1 MAESESE
8 LRARLEAPIERAA
21 ALTRRTMRA
30 FPIRVWR
37 RFLQRN
43 GFLLSAG
50 MSYQGLFAVFG
61 LLYIAFASAGLWLGG
76 STRAIAVLTAIANSY
91 IPGIVSDKGL
101 VHPDDVQS
109 LASDASSVLSITGIV
124 AALVV
129 AWTGVTA
136 VTFTRRAVRDI
147 FGLPYDNRSFVL
159 LKLRDGAAGALF
171 GLALLIGSVLG
182 FAGVWALRQI
192 FDLLGWHPGATLFD
206 LLTRAASVVVM
217 FAIDSA
223 AIALLVR
230 FLTGTRLA
238 WRTILPGA
246 MLGGGAIVVLQLGAG
261 LLLTHTPGNPLL
273 ATFAV
278 VVAMLLWCRWVS
290 VVILVAAA
298 WIALTAEDRDQP
310 LQEVDEDAARR
321 AELAALVLAADV
333 RLRRAEHAYETAPWW
348 RRRSTAREL
357 RSAREEWGDALA
369 DEAAATPPTQ
379 EEGLL
384 GLFLEGPRRGAARPS
399 VPDPVAPPA
408 RSALGRRARR
418 GSGDVGGPR

>member
-1 MAESESE
+1 MVDSDSE
-8 LRARLEAPIERAA
+8 LRARFEAPIERAA
-21 ALTRRTMRA
+21 AITRRTMRA

-76 STRAIAVLTAIANSY
+76 SQQAITLLTAIANSY
-91 IPGIVSDKGL
+91 IPGIVSDNGL

-109 LASDASSVLSITGIV
+109 LASSASGVLSITGLV
-124 AALVV
+124 AAVVV
-129 AWTGVTA
+129 AWTGITA

-159 LKLRDGAAGALF
+159 LKLRDGTAGILF
-171 GLALLIGSVLG
+171 GLALLAGSILG
-182 FAGVWALRQI
+182 FVGVWALRQV
-192 FDLLGWHPGATLFD
+192 FDLFGWHLGTTAFD
-206 LLTRAASVVVM
+206 VLTRLGSVVVM
-217 FAIDSA
+217 FTIDSA

-246 MLGGGAIVVLQLGAG
+246 MLGGGAVVVLQLGAG
-261 LLLTHTPGNPLL
+261 LLLAHSPGNPLL

-278 VVAMLLWCRWVS
+278 IVAMLLWCRWVS

-310 LQEVDEDAARR
+310 LQEVDEDAAHR
-321 AELAALVLAADV
+321 AELAALVLAAEA
-333 RLRRAEHAYETAPWW
+333 RLRRAEKQHEAAPWW
-348 RRRSTAREL
+348 RRRATARAARE
-357 RSAREEWGDALA
+357 AREEWGDALA
-369 DEAAATPPTQ
+369 DEAASAPAQ
-379 EEGLL
+379 NEESMLALL
-384 GLFLEGPRRGAARPS
+384 IEGPRRGGSRPGR
-399 VPDPVAPPA
+399 P
-408 RSALGRRARR
+408 RRAEGAERIRSSRR
-418 GSGDVGGPR
+418 NDDVGGPR

>member
-76 STRAIAVLTAIANSY
+76 SERAIALLTAIANSY
-91 IPGIVSDKGL
+91 IPGIVSEHGL

-109 LASDASSVLSITGIV
+109 LASEASSVLSITGFV
-124 AALVV
+124 AAVVV
-129 AWTGVTA
+129 AWTGITA

-147 FGLPYDNRSFVL
+147 FGLPYDSRSFVL
-159 LKLRDGAAGALF
+159 LKLRDGVAGILF
-171 GLALLIGSVLG
+171 GLALLVGSVLG
-182 FAGVWALRQI
+182 FVGVWALRQVL
-192 FDLLGWHPGATLFD
+192 DLLGWHLGTTAFD
-206 LLTRAASVVVM
+206 LLTRAGSVVVM

-238 WRTILPGA
+238 WRTILPGS
-246 MLGGGAIVVLQLGAG
+246 MLGGGAVVVLQLGAG
-261 LLLTHTPGNPLL
+261 LLLSHTPGNPLL

-278 VVAMLLWCRWVS
+278 IIAMLLWCRWVA

-321 AELAALVLAADV
+321 AELAALVLAAEV
-333 RLRRAEHAYETAPWW
+333 RLRRAEQAHDAAPWW
-348 RRRSTAREL
+348 RRRATARAA
-357 RSAREEWGDALA
+357 RQAREEWGDALA
-369 DEAAATPPTQ
+369 DQAAAAPSDD

-384 GLFLEGPRRGAARPS
+384 GLLLEGPRRDDPHTEAPVDARP
-399 VPDPVAPPA
+399 
-408 RSALGRRARR
+408 RRRT
-418 GSGDVGGPR
+418 SGVKSDVGGAR

>member
-1 MAESESE
+1 MAESDSE

-76 STRAIAVLTAIANSY
+76 SERAIALLTAIANSY
-91 IPGIVSDKGL
+91 IPGIISDHGL

-109 LASDASSVLSITGIV
+109 LASEASSVLSITGIV
-124 AALVV
+124 AAVV
-129 AWTGVTA
+129 VTWTGITA

-147 FGLPYDNRSFVL
+147 FGLPYDGRSFVL
-159 LKLRDGAAGALF
+159 LKLRDGVAGILF
-171 GLALLIGSVLG
+171 GLALLVGSVLG
-182 FAGVWALRQI
+182 FAGVWALRQVL
-192 FDLLGWHPGATLFD
+192 DLLGWHLGATAFD
-206 LLTRAASVVVM
+206 LLTRAGSVVVM

-246 MLGGGAIVVLQLGAG
+246 MLGGGAVVVLQLGAG
-261 LLLTHTPGNPLL
+261 LLLAHTPGNPLL

-278 VVAMLLWCRWVS
+278 IIAMLLWCRWVA

-310 LQEVDEDAARR
+310 LQEVDEDAAHR
-321 AELAALVLAADV
+321 AELAALVLAAEV
-333 RLRRAEHAYETAPWW
+333 RVRRAEQAHDAAPWW
-348 RRRSTAREL
+348 RRAATAR
-357 RSAREEWGDALA
+357 AVREAHDDWGDALA
-369 DEAAATPPTQ
+369 EQAAAAPADD

-384 GLFLEGPRRGAARPS
+384 GLLLEGPRRSEPRTDAPTEARPRRRT
-399 VPDPVAPPA
+399 PDV
-408 RSALGRRARR
+408 
-418 GSGDVGGPR
+418 GSDVGGAR

>member
-1 MAESESE
+1 MAESDSE

-21 ALTRRTMRA
+21 ALTRRTMQA

-61 LLYIAFASAGLWLGG
+61 LLYIGFASAGLWLGG
-76 STRAIAVLTAIANSY
+76 SARAIALLTAIANSY
-91 IPGIVSDKGL
+91 IPGIISDHGL
-101 VHPDDVQS
+101 VHPEDVQA
-109 LASDASSVLSITGIV
+109 LASEASGVLSVTGIV
-124 AALVV
+124 AAAVV
-129 AWTGVTA
+129 AWTGITA

-147 FGLPYDNRSFVL
+147 FGLPYDSRSFVL
-159 LKLRDGAAGALF
+159 LKLRDGLAGILF
-171 GLALLIGSVLG
+171 GLALLVGSVLG
-182 FAGVWALRQI
+182 FVGVWALRQML
-192 FDLLGWHPGATLFD
+192 DLLGWQLGAAVFD

-217 FAIDSA
+217 FALDSA

-238 WRTILPGA
+238 WRTILPGS
-246 MLGGGAIVVLQLGAG
+246 MLGGGAVVVLQLGAG
-261 LLLTHTPGNPLL
+261 LLLAHTPGNPLL

-278 VVAMLLWCRWVS
+278 IVAMLLWCRWVA

-310 LQEVDEDAARR
+310 LQEIDEDAARR
-321 AELAALVLAADV
+321 AELAALSLAAEV
-333 RLRRAEHAYETAPWW
+333 RLRRAEQEYDAAPWW
-348 RRRSTAREL
+348 RRRSAARAV
-357 RSAREEWGDALA
+357 RAAREEWGDALA
-369 DEAAATPPTQ
+369 DEAAAAPPPAD

-384 GLFLEGPRRGAARPS
+384 RLLLEGPRRGDAGPAAA
-399 VPDPVAPPA
+399 D
-408 RSALGRRARR
+408 
-418 GSGDVGGPR
+418 GDVGGAR

>member
-21 ALTRRTMRA
+21 AITRRTMQA

-61 LLYIAFASAGLWLGG
+61 LLYVMFATAGLWLGG
-76 STRAIAVLTAIANSY
+76 SEQAVTLLIAIANGY
-91 IPGIVSDKGL
+91 IPGIVSENGL

-109 LASDASSVLSITGIV
+109 LVADAGSVLSITGIV
-124 AALVV
+124 AGVVV
-129 AWTGVTA
+129 AWTGITA

-147 FGLPYDNRSFVL
+147 FGLPYDSRSFVL
-159 LKLRDGAAGALF
+159 LKLRDGIAGILF
-171 GLALLIGSVLG
+171 GLALLVGSVLG
-182 FAGVWALRQI
+182 YAGVWALRQVL
-192 FDLLGWHPGATLFD
+192 DLFGWELGATAFD
-206 LLTRAASVVVM
+206 VLTRAGSIVVM

-238 WRTILPGA
+238 WRTIVPGA
-246 MLGGGAIVVLQLGAG
+246 LLGGGAVVVLQLGAG
-261 LLLTHTPGNPLL
+261 LLLAHTPGNPLL

-278 VVAMLLWCRWVS
+278 IVAMLLWCRWVA

-321 AELAALVLAADV
+321 AELAALVLAAEV
-333 RLRRAEHAYETAPWW
+333 RLRRAEQEHDAAPWW
-348 RRRSTAREL
+348 RRRATARAMRE
-357 RSAREEWGDALA
+357 AREEWGDALA
-369 DEAAATPPTQ
+369 DEAAAAPPGE

-384 GLFLEGPRRGAARPS
+384 GLLLEGPRRG
-399 VPDPVAPPA
+399 DPLHADASGGGAGPT
-408 RSALGRRARR
+408 
-418 GSGDVGGPR
+418 GDVRGAR

>member
-1 MAESESE
+1 MAESDSE

-21 ALTRRTMRA
+21 ALTRRTMQA

-61 LLYIAFASAGLWLGG
+61 LLYIGFASAGLWLGG
-76 STRAIAVLTAIANSY
+76 SARAIALLTAIANSY
-91 IPGIVSDKGL
+91 IPGIISDHGL
-101 VHPDDVQS
+101 VHPEDVQA
-109 LASDASSVLSITGIV
+109 LASEASGVLSVTGIV
-124 AALVV
+124 AAAVV
-129 AWTGVTA
+129 AWTGITA

-147 FGLPYDNRSFVL
+147 FGLPYDSRSFVL
-159 LKLRDGAAGALF
+159 LKLRDGVAGILF
-171 GLALLIGSVLG
+171 GLALLVGSVLG
-182 FAGVWALRQI
+182 FVGVWALRQML
-192 FDLLGWHPGATLFD
+192 DLLGWQLGAAVFD

-217 FAIDSA
+217 FALDSA

-238 WRTILPGA
+238 WRTILPGS
-246 MLGGGAIVVLQLGAG
+246 MLGGGAVVVLQLGAG
-261 LLLTHTPGNPLL
+261 LLLAHTPGNPLL

-278 VVAMLLWCRWVS
+278 IVAMLLWCRWVA

-310 LQEVDEDAARR
+310 LQEIDEDAARR
-321 AELAALVLAADV
+321 AELAALSLAAEV
-333 RLRRAEHAYETAPWW
+333 RLRRAEQEYDAAPWW
-348 RRRSTAREL
+348 RRRSAARAV
-357 RSAREEWGDALA
+357 RAAREEWGDALA
-369 DEAAATPPTQ
+369 DEAAAAPPPAD

-384 GLFLEGPRRGAARPS
+384 RLLLEGPRRGDASPAAA
-399 VPDPVAPPA
+399 D
-408 RSALGRRARR
+408 
-418 GSGDVGGPR
+418 GDVGGAR